1 MEVPSSVN
9 LKEPIEGNMEKLI
22 TTIKENMNMGTEVS
36 LYHWLDELTLMIQ
49 EEDSLLL
56 H

>member
-1 MEVPSSVN
+1 MEVPCSVN

-36 LYHWLDELTLMIQ
+36 LYHWLDELTLMKKIP
-49 EEDSLLL
+49 
-56 H
+56 

>member
-1 MEVPSSVN
+1 MEVPSSVD

-36 LYHWLDELTLMIQ
+36 LYHWLDELTLMKKIP
-49 EEDSLLL
+49 
-56 H
+56 